1 MVLLDLRTIPRSP
14 NIIFELIRIDE
25 DKWAQERNEHDQGEV
40 EEAEQWVYFENAV
53 NQSKGH
59 Q

>member
-1 MVLLDLRTIPRSP
+1 MVLLNLWTIPRSP

-53 NQSKGH
+53 D
-59 Q
+59 